1 MSQALSCICRVNFHT
16 LTYLVLFKLASFYA
30 LWFWLLH
37 KDKWLSL
44 DQHFPDV
51 YSMEF
56 FSYSKI
62 SSTRFKG
69 FRRIHWIYRLWF
81 RCPVHRLDFKSVV
94 NLSLA
99 DEEMQLQALDS
110 ESWFIR
116 LLFFLKCDLGS
127 PSFALLLV
135 VKLIYKVVRS
145 KTIIL
150 IFVLRGIF
158 RWQMVLVVLM
168 SLVCLNFSS

>member
-44 DQHFPDV
+44 DQYFPDV

-81 RCPVHRLDFKSVV
+81 RCPVRRLDFKSVV

-145 KTIIL
+145 KTVIL
-150 IFVLRGIF
+150 IFFPKRDI
-158 RWQMVLVVLM
+158 
-168 SLVCLNFSS
+168 